1 MKIDHSYIT
10 DLKAVDIDLE
20 VTPIVVK
27 AHGHDCLSLLYNI
40 LNEFLCSNN
49 TLDMLIRDVRLVTE
63 LDGQDFSS
71 ARLLGFRTLRR
82 IHSCRFGECYDPS
95 KHVQGTE
102 IKAITYSNMQVHV
115 RENITHIY
123 VILDISLVCST
134 NT

>member
-71 ARLLGFRTLRR
+71 ARLLGFRTLMS
-82 IHSCRFGECYDPS
+82 IHSCRFGECYDPPEAGPKELRS
-95 KHVQGTE
+95 KLSPTV
-102 IKAITYSNMQVHV
+102 ICKFTYV
-115 RENITHIY
+115 RTLHIFM
-123 VILDISLVCST
+123 
-134 NT
+134 

>member
-71 ARLLGFRTLRR
+71 ARLLDLENAMIHRSMSKELRSKLSPTVICKFTYVRTL
-82 IHSCRFGECYDPS
+82 
-95 KHVQGTE
+95 
-102 IKAITYSNMQVHV
+102 
-115 RENITHIY
+115 HIFM
-123 VILDISLVCST
+123 
-134 NT
+134 